1 MPVSHP
7 ADLTARKAA
16 KLIAAKELSPVEMAK
31 ASIERVEALNPAINA
46 VVAQDFERL
55 LDEARAAEAKVM
67 AGEALGPLHGLT
79 FGVKDMIDV
88 TGLPTTFG
96 SEIFRD
102 NIAVKDDAI
111 VAAMRAAG
119 AMPLGKTNNPDWS
132 AGGNSINKVYGVTG
146 NPHDPTK
153 SAAGSSGGSAALLA
167 ARMAPLATGSDT
179 GGSLRNPAS
188 FCGVVGYRPSPGV
201 VPGDTRAIGL
211 FHLSTS
217 GPMARNVADVGLML
231 SVMARP
237 DHLDP
242 LTTMIDGKT
251 LWNAADFADVRPL
264 DLKKPRIAFTE
275 DFGFAPTESVVRE
288 AFRKV
293 AARIVPHLGTAEQV
307 HPASDDADRIFSVL
321 RAIAFVGHGRY
332 LEKDADKV
340 GPNVKA
346 NVAEAFT
353 YGMQDVYDALAAQTA
368 YYRRWQR
375 FYDDWDFILCPAV
388 TISPRDWHELYPTE
402 IDGQPTKSYYHWLAM
417 AYASTLAGHPSITI
431 PVGRDALGMPF
442 GLQIV
447 GRRHDDLG
455 TLRMAAAIEALLAD
469 DTTFGVPEID
479 LDKLA
484 SSGPIRNAPGFMP
497 DW

>member
-7 ADLTARKAA
+7 ADLTAREAA
-16 KLIAAKELSPVEMAK
+16 RLIAQKELSPVEMAK
-31 ASIERVEALNPAINA
+31 ASIERVETLNPAINA
-46 VVAQDFERL
+46 VVAQDFDRL
-55 LDEARAAEAKVM
+55 LDEARVAEAKVM

-146 NPHDPTK
+146 NPHDLTK

-237 DHLDP
+237 DYLDP

-264 DLKKPRIAFTE
+264 DLKKPRVAFTE
-275 DFGFAPTESVVRE
+275 DFGFAPTEGVVRE

-293 AARIVPHLGTAEQV
+293 AARIIPHLGTTDQQ
-307 HPASDDADRIFSVL
+307 HPASHDADRIFSVL

-332 LEKDADKV
+332 LEKDAGKV

-346 NVAEAFT
+346 NVEEAFT
-353 YGMQDVYDALAAQTA
+353 YGMQDSTTPLPPRRLTIDAGSVSTTIGISYSA
-368 YYRRWQR
+368 RR
-375 FYDDWDFILCPAV
+375 
-388 TISPRDWHELYPTE
+388 
-402 IDGQPTKSYYHWLAM
+402 
-417 AYASTLAGHPSITI
+417 
-431 PVGRDALGMPF
+431 
-442 GLQIV
+442 
-447 GRRHDDLG
+447 
-455 TLRMAAAIEALLAD
+455 
-469 DTTFGVPEID
+469 
-479 LDKLA
+479 
-484 SSGPIRNAPGFMP
+484 
-497 DW
+497 

>member
-7 ADLTARKAA
+7 ADLTAREAA
-16 KLIAAKELSPVEMAK
+16 RLIAQKELSPVEMAK
-31 ASIERVEALNPAINA
+31 ASIERVETLNPAINA
-46 VVAQDFERL
+46 VVAQDFDRL
-55 LDEARAAEAKVM
+55 LDEARVAEAKVM

-146 NPHDPTK
+146 NPHDLTK

-237 DHLDP
+237 DYLDP

-264 DLKKPRIAFTE
+264 DLKKPRVAFTE
-275 DFGFAPTESVVRE
+275 DFGFAPTEGVVRE
-288 AFRKV
+288 PSARSLHASFRIS
-293 AARIVPHLGTAEQV
+293 APPTSNTRHLTMPTGSSRSCGPSPLSGTAGI
-307 HPASDDADRIFSVL
+307 SKRM
-321 RAIAFVGHGRY
+321 RARLV
-332 LEKDADKV
+332 
-340 GPNVKA
+340 P
-346 NVAEAFT
+346 T
-353 YGMQDVYDALAAQTA
+353 S
-368 YYRRWQR
+368 RRM
-375 FYDDWDFILCPAV
+375 
-388 TISPRDWHELYPTE
+388 S
-402 IDGQPTKSYYHWLAM
+402 
-417 AYASTLAGHPSITI
+417 
-431 PVGRDALGMPF
+431 
-442 GLQIV
+442 
-447 GRRHDDLG
+447 RRHLP
-455 TLRMAAAIEALLAD
+455 MACRTS
-469 DTTFGVPEID
+469 TTPLPPRRLTID
-479 LDKLA
+479 A
-484 SSGPIRNAPGFMP
+484 GSVSTTIGISYSARR
-497 DW
+497 

>member
-1 MPVSHP
+1 MMKSHP
-7 ADLTARKAA
+7 ADLTASEAA
-16 KLIAAKELSPVEMAK
+16 RLIARRDLSPVEMAR
-31 ASIERVEALNPAINA
+31 ASIERIEAINPAINA
-46 VVAQDFERL
+46 VVSHDFDRMM
-55 LDEARAAEAKVM
+55 DEAKAAEAKVM
-67 AGEALGPLHGLT
+67 TGTALGPLHGLT

-96 SEIFRD
+96 SEIFRN

-119 AMPLGKTNNPDWS
+119 AIPLGKTNNPDWS

-179 GGSLRNPAS
+179 GGSLRNPAA

-231 SVMARP
+231 SILARR
-237 DHLDP
+237 DRLDP
-242 LTTMIDGKT
+242 LTVVVNGYTAWK
-251 LWNAADFADVRPL
+251 AADFADVRPL
-264 DLKKPRIAFTE
+264 DLRKPRVAFTE
-275 DFGFAPTESVVRE
+275 DFGFAPTEGVVRE
-288 AFRKV
+288 TFRKII
-293 AARIVPHLGTAEQV
+293 AQLVPHLGISDQS
-307 HPASDDADRIFSVL
+307 HPASEDADRIFSVL
-321 RAIAFVGHGRY
+321 RAIAFVGHGRF
-332 LEKDADKV
+332 LKKDADKV

-346 NVAEAFT
+346 NIEEAFT
-353 YGMQDVYDALAAQTA
+353 YGMQDVYDALADQTV

-388 TISPRDWHELYPTE
+388 TISPRDWHELYPSE
-402 IDGQPTKSYYHWLAM
+402 IDGTPTKSYYHWLAM

-455 TLRMAAAIEALLAD
+455 TLRMAAAIEVLFANDAE
-469 DTTFGVPEID
+469 FGTPRVD
-479 LDKLA
+479 LGKLA
-484 SSGPIRNAPGFMP
+484 SSAPIKDIPGFMP